1 MPPSWAYKLKR
12 DSAEKT
18 TLWQSACQALRRRRI
33 DEADISTLVAVD
45 QHATN
50 CLEEAVRSFTVTR
63 SRCRSSR
70 ADVTIRRPC
79 QFFEFGA
86 RRFTASKLASLC
98 GTVSLHRSSYCVI
111 GKSSFLKVDDPP
123 PFKFHIP
130 RGKKSGIDKS
140 WEHGGQRPLEMT
152 RSSKNSVKLPYCPTD
167 SLFIGLLRKAVST
180 SATFVFTMEALPD
193 FFLSATDT
201 VSRNYCTIVDAFGAV
216 SPGYFY

>member
-1 MPPSWAYKLKR
+1 MNYVNKQNKGQTKVERLFF
-12 DSAEKT
+12 
-18 TLWQSACQALRRRRI
+18 LLG
-33 DEADISTLVAVD
+33 
-45 QHATN
+45 
-50 CLEEAVRSFTVTR
+50 VRH
-63 SRCRSSR
+63 
-70 ADVTIRRPC
+70 D
-79 QFFEFGA
+79 
-86 RRFTASKLASLC
+86 
-98 GTVSLHRSSYCVI
+98 
-111 GKSSFLKVDDPP
+111 
-123 PFKFHIP
+123 IP

-152 RSSKNSVKLPYCPTD
+152 RSSKNSTD